1 MKACTCANR
10 GDANAALHVEHS
22 LFPRKRTLLGRARER
37 QREKSKNA
45 ARNKLMTQ
53 AKEANNKMHNNLG
66 DGSQPENKKNL
77 NNPDMIC
84 TLDSRAE
91 KADNMST
98 GVSVSRTSRSC
109 FNSTAGPTGTT
120 TVPASANVSIAQME
134 TTDDDSSPKIRV
146 INGNLAPPRIMSK
159 SSANSTTSAE
169 K

>member
-1 MKACTCANR
+1 MCFFY
-10 GDANAALHVEHS
+10 L
-22 LFPRKRTLLGRARER
+22 LLLGRARER
-37 QREKSKNA
+37 KEKNA

-53 AKEANNKMHNNLG
+53 AKEAHATNKKMHNNLEHPQNFG
-66 DGSQPENKKNL
+66 ENHKKHGNL

-91 KADNMST
+91 KHNEINDST
-98 GVSVSRTSRSC
+98 GVSISRTSRSC

-134 TTDDDSSPKIRV
+134 TTEDESSPKIRV
-146 INGNLAPPRIMSK
+146 INGNLAPPPPAPRPTVVIMSK
-159 SSANSTTSAE
+159 SSATSPGSSSTLAE

>member
-1 MKACTCANR
+1 
-10 GDANAALHVEHS
+10 
-22 LFPRKRTLLGRARER
+22 
-37 QREKSKNA
+37 
-45 ARNKLMTQ
+45 
-53 AKEANNKMHNNLG
+53 MHNNLG

-134 TTDDDSSPKIRV
+134 TTEDESSPKIRV
-146 INGNLAPPRIMSK
+146 INGNLAPPPPSVAAPRPTSSSAIMSK
-159 SSANSTTSAE
+159 SSATSE